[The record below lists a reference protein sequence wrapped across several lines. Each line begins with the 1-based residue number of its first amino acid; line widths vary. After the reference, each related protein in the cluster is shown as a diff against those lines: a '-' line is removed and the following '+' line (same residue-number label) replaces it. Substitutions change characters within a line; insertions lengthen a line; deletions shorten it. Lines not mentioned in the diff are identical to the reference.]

1 MIMPTA
7 YSYVRF
13 STPEQIK
20 GDSIRR
26 QVELSQN
33 YAEAHGLTLDDSLQL
48 TDLGVS
54 AFKSDNVA
62 TGKLGLFISAI
73 DSGAVKAGS
82 YLLVESLDRLSRAE
96 IITALNQF
104 TSIISKDITIV
115 TLTDNRVYTKDSIN
129 DIGNL
134 MYSLMVMSRAHE
146 ESLMKS
152 KRLSAAWE
160 NKRQKARD
168 KGHKLTKTCPAWL
181 ELKNDEF
188 HIIPERVEVVK
199 QIFQM
204 ALDGLGYVSIAKRL
218 NLVHKSTFDAGG
230 KISNGWHSSYVVRIL
245 KNPAVFGQFTPHIY
259 VDGKRV
265 PQEPID
271 HYFPEIINQQD
282 YYAVQAAITSRRGKG
297 GEVGKRVNIFA
308 NILKCGECGNSAIR
322 LNKSGKQASVD
333 KYYKW
338 VAVVCNSGRR
348 GVTACGHH
356 PWKLDVLEK
365 TILDELSELDID
377 SILDNKSND
386 QSLAILKQNIQS
398 LSEQI
403 SNIQKQRSRLVDVLA
418 DGDAGLGVITDRI
431 RSLTKQEEDLSVTKE
446 ILTQEYDVE
455 SHRLSAMTRSVD
467 EIKRLTDQLEDND
480 VRIKLQTEV
489 RRLVDKIVLHFKS
502 QKFVIYY
509 HKPKMVVRFKSGRS
523 VSFIESDVD
532 TIDDE
537 FQID

>member
-1 MIMPTA
+1 MPTA

-160 NKRQKARD
+160 NKRQKAR
-168 KGHKLTKTCPAWL
+168 KTGHKLTKTCPAWL
-181 ELKNDEF
+181 ELKNEEF
-188 HIIPERVEVVK
+188 HVIPDRVEVVK

-218 NLVHKSTFDAGG
+218 NLVQQPTFDAGG
-230 KISNGWHSSYVVRIL
+230 KKSNGWYTSYVVRIL

-271 HYFPEIINQQD
+271 HYFPEIISQQD

-297 GEVGKRVNIFA
+297 GEVGSRVNIFA

-338 VAVVCNSGRR
+338 VAVACNSGRR
-348 GVTACGHH
+348 GVTTCGHH

-365 TILDELSELDID
+365 AILDELSELDID
-377 SILDNKSND
+377 SILDNKSKD
-386 QSLAILKQNIQS
+386 QSLAILRQNIQS

-403 SNIQKQRSRLVDVLA
+403 ATIQKQRSRLVDVLA
-418 DGDAGLGVITDRI
+418 DGDEGLGVITDRI
-431 RSLTKQEEDLSVTKE
+431 RSLTKQEEDLSATKE

-489 RRLVDKIVLHFKS
+489 RRLVDKIVLHFKIK
-502 QKFVIYY
+502 KFVIYY

>member
-1 MIMPTA
+1 MPTA

-48 TDLGVS
+48 TDFGVS
-54 AFKSDNVA
+54 AFKSDNFA

-73 DSGAVKAGS
+73 ESGTVKAGS

-168 KGHKLTKTCPAWL
+168 TGHKLTKTCPAWL
-181 ELKNDEF
+181 ELKNEEF
-188 HIIPERVEVVK
+188 HVIPDRVEVVK

-218 NLVHKSTFDAGG
+218 NLVQQPTFDAGG
-230 KISNGWHSSYVVRIL
+230 KKSNGWYTSYVVRIL

-271 HYFPEIINQQD
+271 HYFPEIISQQD

-297 GEVGKRVNIFA
+297 GEVGSLVNIFA

-322 LNKSGKQASVD
+322 INKSGKQASVD

-338 VAVVCNSGRR
+338 VAVACNSGRR
-348 GVTACGHH
+348 GVTTCGHH

-365 TILDELSELDID
+365 AILDELSELDID
-377 SILDNKSND
+377 SILDNKSKD
-386 QSLAILKQNIQS
+386 QSLAILRQNIQS
-398 LSEQI
+398 LSERI
-403 SNIQKQRSRLVDVLA
+403 ATIQKQRSRLVDVLA
-418 DGDAGLGVITDRI
+418 DGDVGLGVITDRI
-431 RSLTKQEEDLSVTKE
+431 RFLTKQEEDLSATKE

-489 RRLVDKIVLHFKS
+489 RRLVDKIVLHFKIK
-502 QKFVIYY
+502 KFVIYY

-523 VSFIESDVD
+523 ISFIESDVD

-537 FQID
+537 LQIG

>member
-1 MIMPTA
+1 MPTA

-48 TDLGVS
+48 TDFGVS
-54 AFKSDNVA
+54 AFKSDNFA

-73 DSGAVKAGS
+73 ESGTVKAGS

-168 KGHKLTKTCPAWL
+168 TGHKLTKTCPAWL
-181 ELKNDEF
+181 ELKNEEF
-188 HIIPERVEVVK
+188 HVIPDRIEVVK

-218 NLVHKSTFDAGG
+218 NLVQQPTFDAGG
-230 KISNGWHSSYVVRIL
+230 KKSNGWYTSYVVRIL

-271 HYFPEIINQQD
+271 HYFPEIISQQD

-297 GEVGKRVNIFA
+297 GEVGSLVNIFA

-322 LNKSGKQASVD
+322 INKSGKQASVD

-338 VAVVCNSGRR
+338 VAVACNSGRR
-348 GVTACGHH
+348 GVTTCGHH

-365 TILDELSELDID
+365 AILDELSELDID
-377 SILDNKSND
+377 SILDNKSKD
-386 QSLAILKQNIQS
+386 QSLAILRQNIQS

-403 SNIQKQRSRLVDVLA
+403 ATIQKQRSRLVDVLA
-418 DGDAGLGVITDRI
+418 DGDVGLGVITDRI
-431 RSLTKQEEDLSVTKE
+431 RFLTKQEEDLSATKE

-489 RRLVDKIVLHFKS
+489 RRLVDKIVLHFKIK
-502 QKFVIYY
+502 KFVIYY

-523 VSFIESDVD
+523 ISFIESDVD

-537 FQID
+537 LQIG